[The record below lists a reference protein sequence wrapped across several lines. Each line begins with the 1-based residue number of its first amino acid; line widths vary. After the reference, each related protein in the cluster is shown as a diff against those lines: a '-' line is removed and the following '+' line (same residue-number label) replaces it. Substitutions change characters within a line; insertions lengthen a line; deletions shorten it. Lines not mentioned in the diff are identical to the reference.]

1 MFNRI
6 GGFFIGFMCF
16 LYCISML
23 ANKNVKVGE
32 KFFKFD
38 DTDYLYLL
46 PAFGFLLLSIYGFWI
61 AFRKEPPIVQRL
73 EGMWCPDCMKFY
85 NIGETTCEKCGQE
98 LLKCYNTHY
107 ETRSKPKNEPLFRS
121 KSRNKKRK
129 LKR

>member
-1 MFNRI
+1 
-6 GGFFIGFMCF
+6 MCL

-38 DTDYLYLL
+38 DTGYLYLL
-46 PAFGFLLLSIYGFWI
+46 PAFGFLVLSIYGFWM
-61 AFRKEPPIVQRL
+61 AFRKEPPVVQRL

-85 NIGETTCEKCGQE
+85 HIGETTCEKCGQE

-107 ETRSKPKNEPLFRS
+107 ETRPKPKTEPLFRS
-121 KSRNKKRK
+121 KPRNKKRK
-129 LKR
+129 SKR

>member
-1 MFNRI
+1 MI
-6 GGFFIGFMCF
+6 
-16 LYCISML
+16 L
-23 ANKNVKVGE
+23 V
-32 KFFKFD
+32 
-38 DTDYLYLL
+38 
-46 PAFGFLLLSIYGFWI
+46 IYTCYQHLDFWAKHLDFWM

-107 ETRSKPKNEPLFRS
+107 ETRPKPKTEPLFRS
-121 KSRNKKRK
+121 KPRNKKRK